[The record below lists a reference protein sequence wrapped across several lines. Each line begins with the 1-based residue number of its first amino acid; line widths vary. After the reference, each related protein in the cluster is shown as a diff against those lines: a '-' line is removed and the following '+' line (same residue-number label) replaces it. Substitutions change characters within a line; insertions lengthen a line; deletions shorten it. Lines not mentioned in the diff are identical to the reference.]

1 MDVKSL
7 GLFLRNLVY
16 KPKKKGEKMISIKD
30 LNEKRIAELNR
41 NFFKQIESKGI
52 KQMKLSNKG
61 HKVRPSVE
69 NFMRAAELALQA

>member
-1 MDVKSL
+1 MDVKSF

-16 KPKKKGEKMISIKD
+16 KPKKGEKMISIKD